1 MRSKYGAIRTTI
13 NGITF
18 ASKAEASRYSEL
30 QILLKSGEIT
40 DLKLQPRYPLVFT
53 PRKGAEPV
61 NVGTYVGDFWYR
73 KRNGAAVTE
82 DVKGVLTPV
91 YRLKKKIVES
101 IYGITIV
108 EVRR

>member
-13 NGITF
+13 DGITF
-18 ASKAEASRYSEL
+18 ASKAEARRYSEL

-40 DLKLQPRYPLVFT
+40 DLKLQPKYPLVFI
-53 PRKGAEPV
+53 PSKGRDSV
-61 NVGTYVGDFWYR
+61 NVGSYIADFWYR
-73 KRNGAAVTE
+73 KRNKDAVTE
-82 DVKGVLTPV
+82 DVKGMLTPV
-91 YRLKKKIVES
+91 YRLKKKMVEA

>member
-30 QILLKSGEIT
+30 QILVKSGEIT
-40 DLKLQPRYPLVFT
+40 DLKLQPKYPLVFT
-53 PRKGAEPV
+53 PRNGADPV
-61 NVGTYVGDFWYR
+61 NVGSYIADFWYR
-73 KRNGAAVTE
+73 KKNGAGVTE

-91 YRLKKKIVES
+91 YRLKKKIVQA

>member
-1 MRSKYGAIRTTI
+1 MRSKYNAVRTVVD
-13 NGITF
+13 GHSF
-18 ASKAEASRYSEL
+18 ASKAEAKRYSEL
-30 QILLKSGEIT
+30 CILQKSGEIT

-73 KRNGAAVTE
+73 MRNGAGTTE

-91 YRLKKKIVES
+91 YRLKKKMVEA